1 MSPRVPFAAALVAL
15 LSAPASA
22 APAALSAL
30 DTPEGARAIDPPELP
45 PASLDQPREPQLL
58 GDKIMF
64 INFDG
69 ADMND
74 CFNDDP
80 TQNCSS
86 IFGGTIEPYSGD
98 AAKRATVIQ
107 IVRKRVEDFG
117 ITVTDTRPAS
127 GDYDMEMVG
136 NWAGVDD
143 PGFAG
148 VAPSIDCWDQQGGET
163 SFTLE
168 AAGTSDGIAEIIL
181 QEIAHTWGLEHVD
194 DPLDLLYPT
203 TQGQNKVFRDE
214 CLKIVYNTDLDPSNG
229 QCNSMHSQ
237 FCNTGFQNS
246 YQDLLALFGP
256 SIPDTEPPLVEIVSP
271 TEGATIEG
279 GASTMVVR
287 FADNLQPVIINAT
300 INIDGTGLDM
310 PVSEDGA
317 YAGPAELEFPIN
329 GLPDG
334 EYTITIDATDEYDN
348 PASDQVSFTVVGN
361 PQQGETEGGSEGGGE
376 SGSASATSGVGEGS
390 GGEEGGAE
398 GSVDDD
404 DDDDADTDGA
414 SAGIDMTDSGC
425 TCRVRSN
432 DAALL
437 WLPLLGLL
445 GLTARRRRC

>member
-1 MSPRVPFAAALVAL
+1 MSLRIPFAAALVAL
-15 LSAPASA
+15 LSSPALA
-22 APAALSAL
+22 APAAL
-30 DTPEGARAIDPPELP
+30 DTPEGARAIDPPALP

-64 INFDG
+64 VNFDG
-69 ADMND
+69 GDMND
-74 CFNDDP
+74 CGNDDP
-80 TQNCSS
+80 AQNCST
-86 IFGGTIEPYSGD
+86 IWGGTIEAYTGD

-107 IVRKRVEDFG
+107 ILRERVEDFG
-117 ITVTDTRPAS
+117 VTVTDTRPAS

-136 NWAGVDD
+136 NWVGLDD

-148 VAPSIDCWDQQGGET
+148 VAPSIDCWDQRGGET

-194 DPLDLLYPT
+194 DPLDLLYPI

-246 YQDLLALFGP
+246 YQELLELFGP
-256 SIPDTEPPLVEIVSP
+256 SIPDTEPPVVEILSP
-271 TEGATIEG
+271 AEGDTIDG
-279 GASTMVVR
+279 NAATMVVR

-300 INIDGTGLDM
+300 INIDGTGIDM

-334 EYTITIDATDEYDN
+334 EYTISIDATDEYDN
-348 PASDQVSFTVVGN
+348 PASDQVSFSVVGN
-361 PQQGETEGGSEGGGE
+361 PPQGGTEGGSEGGE
-376 SGSASATSGVGEGS
+376 SGGDDASSGVGEAE
-390 GGEEGGAE
+390 GGEAGAAE

-404 DDDDADTDGA
+404 DDDDDSDTDGA
-414 SAGIDMTDSGC
+414 TAGTDTTNGGC
-425 TCRVRSN
+425 TCMVRSN